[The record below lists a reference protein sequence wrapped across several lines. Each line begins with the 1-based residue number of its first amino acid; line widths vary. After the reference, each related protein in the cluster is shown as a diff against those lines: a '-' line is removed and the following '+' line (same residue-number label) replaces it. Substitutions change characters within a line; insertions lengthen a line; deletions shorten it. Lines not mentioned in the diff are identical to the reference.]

1 MNIYSQVRVTKNHA
15 NGCNHVIVPHLHVSW
30 APAREFGIRTEE
42 GYPQVTHS
50 LWGISGLG
58 ATKPLVDSQ
67 SRFPEQSSCS
77 GQNSSWAPSQ
87 GFSRPCQPRLWDTPV
102 SLKLISLSSVS

>member
-1 MNIYSQVRVTKNHA
+1 MNIYSQVRVTKNQA
-15 NGCNHVIVPHLHVSW
+15 NVIGPHLHLSW
-30 APAREFGIRTEE
+30 APAREFELRTEK

-58 ATKPLVDSQ
+58 ARKPLVDSQ

-87 GFSRPCQPRLWDTPV
+87 GFSRPCQPWLCDRPV